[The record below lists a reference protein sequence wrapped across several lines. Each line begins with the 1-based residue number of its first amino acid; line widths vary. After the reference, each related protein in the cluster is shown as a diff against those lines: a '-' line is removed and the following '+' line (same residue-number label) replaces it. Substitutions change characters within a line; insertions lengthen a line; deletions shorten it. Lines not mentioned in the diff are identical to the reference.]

1 VEVKST
7 VPGRTN
13 DPDQIVLDDEVED
26 QIEIKDREE
35 IIDVDP
41 IVIDDEGEEGTGEDQ
56 IEIINDDQIE
66 VFNVDPTETVDDK
79 IEIINVDPTET
90 VHDDK
95 IEIINVDPTETVDD
109 DKIHILS
116 EEKTVTSKAL
126 AGELGLK
133 RRKKQ
138 SCFELKSS
146 KTNTQEEKTE
156 AGSKT
161 VNTILDNSTEKV

>member
-1 VEVKST
+1 MEVKST
-7 VPGRTN
+7 VPGRIN

-66 VFNVDPTETVDDK
+66 VVDVDSTETADDDK
-79 IEIINVDPTET
+79 M
-90 VHDDK
+90 
-95 IEIINVDPTETVDD
+95 EIINVDPTETVDD
-109 DKIHILS
+109 DQ
-116 EEKTVTSKAL
+116 TVTSKAL

-138 SCFELKSS
+138 SCGKLKSS

>member
-1 VEVKST
+1 MEVKSI

-41 IVIDDEGEEGTGEDQ
+41 IVIDDEGEEGSGEDQ
-56 IEIINDDQIE
+56 IEIFNDDQIE
-66 VFNVDPTETVDDK
+66 VIDVDPTENADDDK
-79 IEIINVDPTET
+79 LEIINVDPTET
-90 VHDDK
+90 A
-95 IEIINVDPTETVDD
+95 DD
-109 DKIHILS
+109 DQIQILS
-116 EEKTVTSKAL
+116 EEKTVTSKEI
-126 AGELGLK
+126 AGEIGLK

-138 SCFELKSS
+138 SCGKLKSS
-146 KTNTQEEKTE
+146 KTNTQEEKKTE

>member
-1 VEVKST
+1 MEVKST
-7 VPGRTN
+7 VPGRIN

-66 VFNVDPTETVDDK
+66 VVDVDSTETADDDK
-79 IEIINVDPTET
+79 M
-90 VHDDK
+90 
-95 IEIINVDPTETVDD
+95 EIINVDPTETVDD
-109 DKIHILS
+109 DQTHILS

-126 AGELGLK
+126 AGEIGLK

-138 SCFELKSS
+138 SCGKLKSS

>member
-1 VEVKST
+1 MEVKSI

-13 DPDQIVLDDEVED
+13 DPDQIVLDNEVED

-41 IVIDDEGEEGTGEDQ
+41 IVIDDEGEEGSGEDQ
-56 IEIINDDQIE
+56 IEIFNDDQIE
-66 VFNVDPTETVDDK
+66 VIDVDPTETADDDK

-90 VHDDK
+90 V
-95 IEIINVDPTETVDD
+95 
-109 DKIHILS
+109 
-116 EEKTVTSKAL
+116 TSKEI
-126 AGELGLK
+126 AGEIGLK

-138 SCFELKSS
+138 SCGKLKSS
-146 KTNTQEEKTE
+146 KTNTQEEKKTE